1 MPNYCTNIV
10 DIVGSKKDIQEI
22 WDKYRTQDEELLD
35 ELCLSFNKILPRPE
49 DLKDSC
55 GWSIDNWGTKWDVC
69 SCYNSEI
76 YLGYPESSMNF
87 NYDTAWEPGDKVLLY
102 LSKLY
107 PEIEITLEYYE
118 MGCMF
123 AGKAKFKAGEVI
135 DDFYTEDEY
144 KLKAMYPD
152 EFYLEDEEK
161 ALSAD
166 Q

>member
-22 WDKYRTQDEELLD
+22 WDKYRIQDEGLLD
-35 ELCLSFNKILPRPE
+35 EPCLSFNKILPRPE
-49 DLKDSC
+49 ELKDSC
-55 GWSIDNWGTKWDVC
+55 GWSIENWGTKWDIC

-76 YLGYPESSMNF
+76 YLSYPESSMNF
-87 NYDTAWEPGDKVLLY
+87 NYDTAWGPGDKVLLY

-123 AGKAKFKAGEVI
+123 AGKTKFKAGEVI
-135 DDFYTEDEY
+135 DDFYTEDY
-144 KLKAMYPD
+144 DKLKAMYPD
-152 EFYLEDEEK
+152 EFYLEDEE
-161 ALSAD
+161 
-166 Q
+166 QVNN